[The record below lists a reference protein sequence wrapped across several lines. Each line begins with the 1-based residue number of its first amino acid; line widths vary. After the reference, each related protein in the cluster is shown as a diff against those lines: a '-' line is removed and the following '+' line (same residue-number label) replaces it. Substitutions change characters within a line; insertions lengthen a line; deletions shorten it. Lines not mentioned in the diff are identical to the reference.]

1 MSCRWKRLCIR
12 LKYVSHYLRCHAK
25 IICFFFIFQNLRLK
39 KIYTQIKCI
48 NDMCNTMSVNIKK
61 ALYDVHPSYAELE
74 RSKSISISNSTIEK
88 LAGTVHALN
97 HEKKQRLRKVCVF
110 AKDIYFYEI
119 DIKIAYTFQ

>member
-1 MSCRWKRLCIR
+1 MLRLS
-12 LKYVSHYLRCHAK
+12 V
-25 IICFFFIFQNLRLK
+25 FFIFQNLRLK

-48 NDMCNTMSVNIKK
+48 NDMCNMMSVNIKK